1 MTNKATITGLA
12 LGPAGDHPP
21 LHRVAQPVLTLVEGK
36 GVQGDKKFGT
46 SQYRQVNLI
55 NARTYAWF
63 AASFGRALASPGAF
77 GEQVVVSDA
86 IDLNWLPIGAR
97 FRIGGALLEV
107 ASNRTPC
114 DSLAKKVGVDR
125 VSHFVGHVGVL
136 CRVLEGGEVQNGD
149 AVQLV

>member
-21 LHRVAQPVLTLVEGK
+21 LHRVAQQVLTLVEGK
-36 GVQGDKKFGT
+36 GVKGDKKFGT
-46 SQYRQVNLI
+46 SQHRQVNLI

-63 AASFGRALASPGAF
+63 AASFNRALPAPGAF
-77 GEQVVVSDA
+77 GEQLIVSDA

-97 FRIGGALLEV
+97 FRVGAALLEV

-114 DSLAKKVGVDR
+114 ESLATKVGVDR

-136 CRVLEGGEVQNGD
+136 CRVVQGGEVRHGD

>member
-1 MTNKATITGLA
+1 MTIKATITGLA
-12 LGPAGDHPP
+12 LGPEGQHPP
-21 LHRVAQPVLTLVEGK
+21 LHRVAQQALTLVAGK

-46 SQYRQVNLI
+46 SQHRQVNLI

-63 AASFGRALASPGAF
+63 AASFGRALAAPGAF

-86 IDLNWLPIGAR
+86 IDLNWLPIGAK
-97 FRIGGALLEV
+97 FRIGAALLEV

-114 DSLAKKVGVDR
+114 ESLAGKVAVDR

-136 CRVLEGGEVQNGD
+136 CRVLEGGQIHLGD
-149 AVQLV
+149 AVQQV

>member
-1 MTNKATITGLA
+1 MTTKATVTGLA
-12 LGPAGDHPP
+12 LGPQGEHPP
-21 LHRVAQPVLTLVEGK
+21 LHRVAQPTLTLVEGK
-36 GVQGDKKFGT
+36 GVQGDKKFGA
-46 SQYRQVNLI
+46 SQHRQVNLI

-63 AASFGRALASPGAF
+63 AASFGRALPAPGAF
-77 GEQVVVSDA
+77 GEQVIVSDA

-97 FRIGGALLEV
+97 FRVGGALLEV

-114 DSLAKKVGVDR
+114 QSLADKVGVDR

-136 CRVLEGGEVQNGD
+136 CRVIEGGQVRNGD

>member
-1 MTNKATITGLA
+1 MTAKATITGLA
-12 LGPAGDHPP
+12 LGPEGEHPP
-21 LHRVAQPVLTLVEGK
+21 LYRLAQDALTLVAGK

-46 SQYRQVNLI
+46 SQHRQVNLI

-63 AASFGRALASPGAF
+63 AASFGRALAAPGAF

-86 IDLNWLPIGAR
+86 IDLNWLPIGAK
-97 FRIGGALLEV
+97 FRAGAVLLEV

-114 DSLAKKVGVDR
+114 ESLAKKVGVDR

-136 CRVLEGGEVQNGD
+136 CRVIEGGTLRNGD
-149 AVQLV
+149 AVQLL